1 MKSRLFF
8 LFAIFLFANIG
19 LFAQTCTRCHGKGII
34 YFQYGTVPTDI
45 IIQKNSVPYAT
56 SGFHRESHT
65 PTPVPHAMVAVVF
78 VAPIQIILP
87 ETTTHPKRRNIRSDT
102 EFHP

>member
-1 MKSRLFF
+1 MPKLVQGVMAKASSTSNMAR
-8 LFAIFLFANIG
+8 
-19 LFAQTCTRCHGKGII
+19 
-34 YFQYGTVPTDI
+34 VPTDI

-56 SGFHRESHT
+56 SGFLRESHT

-87 ETTTHPKRRNIRSDT
+87 ETTTHPKRT
-102 EFHP
+102 EHSKRHRISSLRMH